1 MFQSPMWTH
10 FDVYTSKSG
19 IYAKN
24 SCLALL
30 SSRSRRSRLPASQAR
45 ITPVDKRRGQT
56 SCGRD
61 GRSQSMQILLL
72 LHVQGTGTGMHKKA
86 CPGFLENGQI
96 ITEHS
101 IIDPRAN
108 IGFTNRKHGKD
119 NSLTQLTVSLRSV
132 TRSEQA
138 KKSSFGPAFCQEEFY
153 CELIVHGKRTAAEF
167 YMAHFHFFVERERE
181 RDTQKSTGGPTGF
194 KTGNRTI
201 LYEI

>member
-72 LHVQGTGTGMHKKA
+72 LHVQGTGTVMHKKA

-101 IIDPRAN
+101 IIDPRGN

-119 NSLTQLTVSLRSV
+119 NPLTQLTGRVSPRAPLHALSRQRKAPSV
-132 TRSEQA
+132 RHFVRRNFIVNSLFMVNAQQQ
-138 KKSSFGPAFCQEEFY
+138 SFIW
-153 CELIVHGKRTAAEF
+153 LIF
-167 YMAHFHFFVERERE
+167 I
-181 RDTQKSTGGPTGF
+181 S
-194 KTGNRTI
+194 
-201 LYEI
+201 L